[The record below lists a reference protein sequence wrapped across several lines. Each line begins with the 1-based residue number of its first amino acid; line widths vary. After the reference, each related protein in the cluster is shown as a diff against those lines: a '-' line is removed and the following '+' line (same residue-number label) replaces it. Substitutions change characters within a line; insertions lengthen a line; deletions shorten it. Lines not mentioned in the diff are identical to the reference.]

1 MKLKNLGK
9 QNNVNILSSKSENRF
24 LVNFQMK
31 NAITPMTA
39 TPPATD
45 IPIIEPVLRL
55 EPPLVLLAE
64 DDAAAEAADGEFDDS
79 VCVKVSVPTPVV
91 GVEVTVLLAVV
102 PALGDADDADAAAVV
117 CCCGC
122 CCCCC
127 WVVVV

>member
-1 MKLKNLGK
+1 MKLKILGK

-31 NAITPMTA
+31 NAMTPMTA

-45 IPIIEPVLRL
+45 IPMIEPVLRPG
-55 EPPLVLLAE
+55 PPLLGGLAG
-64 DDAAAEAADGEFDDS
+64 DDAAAGAADGEFEDS
-79 VCVKVSVPTPVV
+79 VCVKVSVPTPAV

-102 PALGDADDADAAAVV
+102 PALGGADDADAAAVV
-117 CCCGC
+117 CCC
-122 CCCCC
+122 CCC